1 MIDYKIDNRDLV
13 KKGLDIQTI
22 EDIEAKKQSLM
33 IRLVV
38 ERGSFIY
45 DETLGSRIRL
55 LLREKPSRVNRMA
68 DVYVREALEPEED
81 IEITKVEVKWL
92 DKKKIL
98 ILVYFIWHEIQ
109 DSLEVII

>member
-68 DVYVREALEPEED
+68 DIYVREALEPEED

>member
-22 EDIEAKKQSLM
+22 EDIEAKKQSLV